1 MTSQRSHEE
10 GANQGGKNI
19 YGGQMV
25 VADEKRCFML
35 LSSQRA

>member
-10 GANQGGKNI
+10 GANRGGKNI